1 MAMEDAK
8 FVCRVIIR
16 AIPVTAD
23 RAEDSI
29 IIAEI
34 ET

>member
-1 MAMEDAK
+1 MEDAK
-8 FVCRVIIR
+8 FVFKVIIR

-23 RAEDSI
+23 RAADST